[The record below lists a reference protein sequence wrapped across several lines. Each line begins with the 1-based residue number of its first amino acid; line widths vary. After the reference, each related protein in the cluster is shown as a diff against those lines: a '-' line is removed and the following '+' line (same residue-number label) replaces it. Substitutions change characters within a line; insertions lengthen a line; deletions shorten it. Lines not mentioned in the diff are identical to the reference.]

1 MKRLLFAVMVSLMF
15 TPALFATA
23 GTPWNQDY
31 PCPDLDC
38 SGASATGW
46 ADGMLS
52 CTVKGSQGG
61 RCVTCAEDIE
71 TQKPVCV
78 RLQGSYS
85 CKCEIKYSNGG
96 VRKCSATVYCQYMN

>member
-1 MKRLLFAVMVSLMF
+1 VKRLLLAAITSLFF
-15 TPALFATA
+15 TSGLFAA
-23 GTPWNQDY
+23 IGTPWNQDY

-38 SGASATGW
+38 SGITATGW

-61 RCVTCAEDIE
+61 KCVTCAEDAD

-78 RLQGSYS
+78 KLQASYS
-85 CKCEIKYSNGG
+85 CKCETTYVKG
-96 VRKCSATVYCQYMN
+96 VRKCTAKIYCQYIN